1 MKKVRFKSNS
11 DFIIELFARTLT
23 FENEVMW
30 KHGKVDFKGV
40 IRN

>member
-11 DFIIELFARTLT
+11 DFIMELFAGTLT
-23 FENEVMW
+23 FENGVMW
-30 KHGKVDFKGV
+30 EHEKVDFKGT